1 MVKVSLHYNRTPTK
15 IVASTLCLTM
25 ELCCELEAYRPKDIV
40 DSSLVPVN
48 LTSFGNRVF
57 ADDQIKVESLE

>member
-1 MVKVSLHYNRTPTK
+1 
-15 IVASTLCLTM
+15 M